1 MKKKSQFGS
10 VLAILLVSI
19 VIAIILFS
27 STNTTITNNSAIDD
41 EAKLTVEA
49 EIDKIKEPNTAPT
62 EPQEG
67 EVDVLFNL
75 TVDVGCKIGLGNDK
89 KKISPSKQWQYH
101 LEFIDIPG
109 TYDTE
114 AKEIKD
120 LDIIIEEL
128 VENWLENNVKNK
140 GRKKKMLERY
150 VIIDY
155 EVIMELLPEPPEPP
169 GPA

>member
-1 MKKKSQFGS
+1 MLTIFFVS
-10 VLAILLVSI
+10 VVT
-19 VIAIILFS
+19 AIILFS
-27 STNTTITNNSAIDD
+27 STNTNITNNSAIDD
-41 EAKLTVEA
+41 EAKLAVEA
-49 EIDKIKEPNTAPT
+49 EIDNRNEPNTAAII
-62 EPQEG
+62 EPPDG